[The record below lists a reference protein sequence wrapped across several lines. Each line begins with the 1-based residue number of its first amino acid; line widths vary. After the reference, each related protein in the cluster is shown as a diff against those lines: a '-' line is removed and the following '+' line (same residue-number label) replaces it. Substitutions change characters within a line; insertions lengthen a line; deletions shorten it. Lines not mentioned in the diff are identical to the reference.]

1 MGDEI
6 RTEDTQ
12 EGRTMGWHKKTI
24 VNPGLTLDNCHLNR
38 WDVQPVEISARFADG
53 TDIPLPVGDKWE
65 ALVTVEDLKG
75 DEKVLFVS
83 TPYNRATYTP
93 LPNKTFLQIIRDAL
107 LAASLSMDV
116 ESCGSVF
123 NRRRVFV
130 SIPLPGGETFEA
142 GGRSFKGFINFM
154 NSFDMSCP
162 FMVTYSNICIVCNNT
177 FSANM
182 DIGGLVV
189 QHSKNMAAN
198 LTNVPAIV
206 ARAIEMQEEFRGA
219 FLALASRQVSLEE
232 AKALLVSFL
241 CDRDTLSTRSFKDA
255 EEMTLLFLKGAG
267 NNGENLADVF
277 SALTDFYSHL
287 SAGKDAQKQFQSSE
301 FGAGALAKRQALAF
315 LSPLVEDS
323 GEFKAQVQ
331 RGQALL
337 LAYFD
342 GQKAKLLSNLDAQR
356 AKLLGDAPKGAVAV
370 VDAIPIDA
378 APVQSVE
385 PAALPVPDASKDA
398 APVTPPPPAK
408 GKAKGKGKKK

>member
-1 MGDEI
+1 MSHEI
-6 RTEDTQ
+6 RTQDKQ
-12 EGRTMGWHKKTI
+12 QGRTMAWHKLTDVK
-24 VNPGLTLDNCHLNR
+24 PDLTLDNCHLTG

-65 ALVTVEDLKG
+65 ALVTVENLVG

-93 LPNKTFLQIIRDAL
+93 LPNKTFLQIIREAL

-162 FMVTYSNICIVCNNT
+162 FMVAYSNICIVCNNT

-232 AKALLVSFL
+232 AKALIISFL
-241 CDRDTLSTRSFKDA
+241 CDRDTLSTRSMNDA
-255 EEMTLLFLKGAG
+255 EEMTKLFVKGAG

-301 FGAGALAKRQALAF
+301 FGAGANAKRKALAF

-323 GEFKAQVQ
+323 GEYKAQVQ

-337 LAYFD
+337 TAYFE
-342 GQKAKLLSNLDAQR
+342 GQRAKVLGKLDAQR
-356 AKLLGDAPKGAVAV
+356 AKLLGDAPKGTVAV
-370 VDAIPIDA
+370 VDAIPTDA

-385 PAALPVPDASKDA
+385 PAALPVPDTASDA
-398 APVTPPPPAK
+398 APVTPPPA
-408 GKAKGKGKKK
+408 KAKRKATKKK

>member
-1 MGDEI
+1 MSDEI
-6 RTEDTQ
+6 RTQDNQ
-12 EGRTMGWHKKTI
+12 EGRYMGWHKKTI
-24 VNPGLTLDNCHLNR
+24 VNLGLTLDNCHLNN

-53 TDIPLPVGDKWE
+53 TSIPLPVGDKWE
-65 ALVTVEDLKG
+65 ALVTTEGLVGGET
-75 DEKVLFVS
+75 VLFVS

-142 GGRSFKGFINFM
+142 GGRSFKGYINFM

-182 DIGGLVV
+182 DVGGLVV

-206 ARAIEMQEEFRGA
+206 ARAIEMQEEFRSA
-219 FLALASRQVSLEE
+219 FLSLASRAVSLEE
-232 AKALLVSFL
+232 AKGLLVSFL
-241 CDRDTLSTRSFKDA
+241 CDRDVLSTRSMNDA
-255 EEMTLLFLKGAG
+255 EEMTKLFVKGAG

-277 SALTDFYSHL
+277 SAMTDFYSHS
-287 SAGKDAQKQFQSSE
+287 SAGKDVQKQFQSSE

-315 LSPLVEDS
+315 LSPLVEDTA
-323 GEFKAQVQ
+323 EFKAQVQ
-331 RGQALL
+331 RGQSLL
-337 LAYFD
+337 TAYFE
-342 GQKAKLLSNLDAQR
+342 GQRAKALGKIDAQR
-356 AKLLGDAPKGAVAV
+356 AKLLGDAPKGTVAV
-370 VDAIPIDA
+370 VDTIPTN
-378 APVQSVE
+378 
-385 PAALPVPDASKDA
+385 A
-398 APVTPPPPAK
+398 APVTTPPPAK
-408 GKAKGKGKKK
+408 KAKGKGKKK

>member
-1 MGDEI
+1 MSHEI
-6 RTEDTQ
+6 RIQDKQ
-12 EGRTMGWHKKTI
+12 QGRTMAWHKLTDVK
-24 VNPGLTLDNCHLNR
+24 PDLTLDNCHLNQ
-38 WDVQPVEISARFADG
+38 WEVQPVEISARFADG

-65 ALVTVEDLKG
+65 ALVTTENLVG

-162 FMVTYSNICIVCNNT
+162 FMVAYSNICIVCNNT

-182 DIGGLVV
+182 DVGGLVV

-219 FLALASRQVSLEE
+219 FLALASRLVTLEE
-232 AKALLVSFL
+232 AKGLIISFL
-241 CDRDTLSTRSFKDA
+241 CDRDTLSTRSFRDA
-255 EEMTLLFLKGAG
+255 EEITLLFLKGAG
-267 NNGENLADVF
+267 NNGENAADIF

-356 AKLLGDAPKGAVAV
+356 AKLLGDAPKGTVAI
-370 VDAIPIDA
+370 VDTIPTNA

-385 PAALPVPDASKDA
+385 PAALPVPDTASDA
-398 APVTPPPPAK
+398 APVTPPPA
-408 GKAKGKGKKK
+408 KAKRKTAKKK